1 MYGSPL
7 SQIMQIS
14 DLVQMGWTRL
24 EVSKLSE
31 NIFWQKLLKGSQ
43 NRDAWINTF
52 FNFSNILLSLTGC
65 FKNIT

>member
-31 NIFWQKLLKGSQ
+31 NIFWQNYLKGLK
-43 NRDAWINTF
+43 IGT
-52 FNFSNILLSLTGC
+52 LG
-65 FKNIT
+65 

>member
-24 EVSKLSE
+24 AVSKLSK
-31 NIFWQKLLKGSQ
+31 NICWQKLLRGLKIGTLGL
-43 NRDAWINTF
+43 IPF
-52 FNFSNILLSLTGC
+52 FF
-65 FKNIT
+65 

>member
-24 EVSKLSE
+24 AVSKLSK
-31 NIFWQKLLKGSQ
+31 NICWQKLLRGLKIGTLGLIPFFS
-43 NRDAWINTF
+43 NTF
-52 FNFSNILLSLTGC
+52 FLV
-65 FKNIT
+65 